1 MSAGMVI
8 IGAGQAGLQIA
19 ESLRAEDY
27 KGRIVLLGEEAYPP
41 YQRPPLSK
49 AVLLGDMTPDR
60 LTLRSP
66 EAIARKDIDF
76 RPGVAATAVDR
87 AARQVKL
94 GSGESLAYE
103 GLAFATGGRARKLPI
118 PGIEFANV
126 LSLRGIDDSI
136 AIGKALNAAQNIVV
150 IGGGFIGLEVAAG
163 GRKFNKNVTVLEAAP
178 RLMARA
184 VSSYLSQAY
193 LELHREHGV
202 EILLDAMV
210 SEIAGTDNRANA
222 VWLKDGR
229 SFPADLVI
237 HATGLAP
244 NTELAVAAGLD
255 GKDGIIVDA
264 CGRTTDPHVVA
275 AGDCIARKL
284 SDGSLQRLESVQ
296 NAVEL
301 GKAAAASLV
310 GREKPF
316 TASPWFWSDQ
326 YDVKLQMA
334 GTSAGH
340 DHIEIRGDRAA
351 RKFSAFYFKGDTM
364 VGVDSLNRPSDH
376 MAARRLLDRG
386 RSPTRAQAHDDT
398 FALASLLS

>member
-19 ESLRAEDY
+19 ESLRAENY
-27 KGRIVLLGEEAYPP
+27 TGKIVLLGEEAYPP

-66 EAIARKDIDF
+66 EAIARKDIEF
-76 RPGVAATAVDR
+76 LPGVRATAVER

-94 GSGESLAYE
+94 ADGSTLAYD

-118 PGIEFANV
+118 PGIDFANV
-126 LSLRGIDDSI
+126 LSLRGIDDSV
-136 AIGKALNAAQNIVV
+136 AIGKALGPAQNIVV

-163 GRKFNKNVTVLEAAP
+163 GRKFNKSVTVLEAAP

-184 VSSYLSQAY
+184 VSPYLSEAY
-193 LELHREHGV
+193 LELHRDHGV

-210 SEIAGTDNRANA
+210 SEIAGAGGRANA
-222 VWLKDGR
+222 VRLKDGR
-229 SFPADLVI
+229 SFAADLVI

-244 NTELAVAAGLD
+244 NTELAVAAGLE

-264 CGRTTDPHVVA
+264 CGRTSDPQIVA

-284 SDGSLQRLESVQ
+284 PDGSLQRLESVQ

-316 TASPWFWSDQ
+316 TAAPWFWSDQ

-351 RKFSAFYFKGDTM
+351 RKFSAFYFRGERM
-364 VGVDSLNRPSDH
+364 IGVDSLNRPSDH

-386 RSPTRAQAHDDT
+386 RSPTFAQTRDDA